1 LKDFLK
7 QSSIAQGLHR
17 FGQSTLLGV
26 YRWIVLSFIADFLA
40 SSAYLGSGA
49 NSLPDWGDA
58 ARLARETL
66 LPSLVVLGLLI
77 NINRSQRLA
86 RHQGFDITVSC
97 WQYG

>member
-1 LKDFLK
+1 MKHRF
-7 QSSIAQGLHR
+7 GLHR

-26 YRWIVLSFIADFLA
+26 YRWLVLSFIAYFLA
-40 SSAYLGSGA
+40 YLAYLGSGA
-49 NSLPDWGDA
+49 NTLPNWGEA

-77 NINRSQRLA
+77 NINSSQSLA
-86 RHQGFDITVSC
+86 RNQGFDITVSG